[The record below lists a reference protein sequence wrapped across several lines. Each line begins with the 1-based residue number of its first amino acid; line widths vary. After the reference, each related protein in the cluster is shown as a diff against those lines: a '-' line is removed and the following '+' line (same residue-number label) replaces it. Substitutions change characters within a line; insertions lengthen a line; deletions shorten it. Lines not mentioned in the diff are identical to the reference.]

1 MATLFSMADQFKDL
15 VEMQEEGIDVLEHIE
30 GLEMA
35 MTEKIDNT
43 LKVIAQFEMEA
54 GKLKETEENL
64 AARRKAKEN
73 EAKRLREYIAVQM
86 EKAKLKKV
94 EGEVH
99 TVSVRKTESIQIDAM
114 AVIPTQYMVEKPA
127 PPPAPD
133 KVALKKAIKAGETFE
148 GVELVSKPSITIK

>member
-1 MATLFSMADQFKDL
+1 MATLFNMADQFKDL

-35 MTEKIDNT
+35 IVEKIDNT
-43 LKVIAQFEMEA
+43 LKVVAQFEMEA

-114 AVIPTQYMVEKPA
+114 AVIPTKYMVEKPA
-127 PPPAPD
+127 PAPSPD